1 MFVYARS
8 VPPLAVSPRLPHH
21 WNMPLPGAKLDPR
34 IDEHERAHRQA
45 QVDRRRDAV
54 RTALLCLFWCAAGL
68 ALIGLGFHLESSVWA
83 LPAFYAGVAVGNAGI
98 ILTLLAAY
106 QRGEKRGDW

>member
-1 MFVYARS
+1 MPF
-8 VPPLAVSPRLPHH
+8 PRAQP
-21 WNMPLPGAKLDPR
+21 DPR
-34 IDEHERAHRQA
+34 TEEHERAHRQA
-45 QVDRRRDAV
+45 QGDRRRDAA

-83 LPAFYAGVAVGNAGI
+83 FPAFYAGIAVGNAGI
-98 ILTLLAAY
+98 ILTLVAAY